1 MNYRMIF
8 HMVGQI
14 TKLEAAL
21 LLLPT
26 CVALL
31 YRESCVFALLFTAV
45 FALCV
50 GFAFTL
56 FSRPRSQVIFAKEG
70 FVIVAL
76 AWMLLSAIGAIPF
89 CLTREIPSYIDA
101 FFETVSGF
109 TTTGASILTDVES
122 MSRGLLFWRSFT
134 HWIGGMGVLVLIM
147 ALLPTG
153 SGRSIH
159 IMRAEVPG
167 VTVGKLAPRL
177 RDTAKILY
185 LIYIALTLVEIGFLL
200 AGGMSAFDSV
210 VHAFGTAGTGGFGI
224 RADSIA
230 GYSPYLQWVITV
242 FMLLF
247 GVNFNVY
254 FLLVMRHFGKALRN
268 GELWMYLCIVLCATG
283 LITLNTVSLYNG
295 VGETVRHAAF
305 QVSSI
310 ITTTGY
316 ATTDFNLWPD
326 FSKAILLALMFV
338 GGCAGSTA
346 GGLKVSRILLLF
358 KTFRRDLQRQLHPHA
373 VGAIKLDGKRLDD
386 GAVQSVSAYILL
398 YFVVFGAG
406 FLLLSLEPFG
416 LETNFSAMAA
426 CLNNVGP
433 GFAAVGPA
441 GNFSIYSGFSTLLL
455 SLAMLLGRLEIYALL
470 LTLTPSTWLK
480 E

>member
-8 HMVGQI
+8 HMIGQI

-26 CVALL
+26 GVALL
-31 YRESCVFALLFTAV
+31 YRESCAAALFVTAV
-45 FALCV
+45 LALGV
-50 GFAFTL
+50 GFALTL
-56 FSRPRSQVIFAKEG
+56 CSRPRNQVVFAREG

-76 AWMLLSAIGAIPF
+76 AWILLSAIGAVPF
-89 CLTREIPSYIDA
+89 CLAGEIPSYIDA

-122 MSRGLLFWRSFT
+122 VSRGLLFWRSFT

-167 VTVGKLAPRL
+167 PMVGKLAPRL

-185 LIYIALTLVEIGFLL
+185 LIYIVLTLAEIGFLL
-200 AGGMSAFDSV
+200 AGGMPAFDSV

-254 FLLVMRHFGKALRN
+254 FLLVMRQFGKALRN
-268 GELWMYLCIVLCATG
+268 GELWLYLCVVLCTTG
-283 LITLNTVSLYNG
+283 LVTLNVAPLYTG

-326 FSKAILLALMFV
+326 FSKALLFLLMFV

-373 VGAIKLDGKRLDD
+373 VAAVKLDGKRLDD
-386 GAVQSVSAYILL
+386 TAVQGVSAYVLL
-398 YFVVFGAG
+398 YFVVFAAG

-433 GFAAVGPA
+433 GFAAVGPTGSFA
-441 GNFSIYSGFSTLLL
+441 LYSGFSKIVL